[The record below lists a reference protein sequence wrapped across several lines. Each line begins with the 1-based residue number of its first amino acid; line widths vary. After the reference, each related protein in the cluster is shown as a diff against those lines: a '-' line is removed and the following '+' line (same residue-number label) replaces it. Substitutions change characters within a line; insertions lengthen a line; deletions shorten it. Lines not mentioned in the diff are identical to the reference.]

1 MQNIKTAVELK
12 LAIKELED
20 KLANE
25 RPVLKKE
32 FLAAYERLKLINVI
46 KSTLKEAVAAPD
58 LKANIINTA
67 IGLGTGFIAKK
78 TIIGKTSNPF
88 KKLLGIILE
97 LTVANKIAHNAA
109 AIKKVGGIVLN
120 KITQSEN
127 GSATN

>member
-1 MQNIKTAVELK
+1 MQKITTVTELRE
-12 LAIKELED
+12 AIKVLED
-20 KLANE
+20 KQASEGPL
-25 RPVLKKE
+25 LKKI
-32 FLAAYERLKLINVI
+32 FLEAYESFKLVNVI
-46 KSTLKEAVAAPD
+46 KNTFKEAISSPD
-58 LKANIINTA
+58 LKENIVNTA
-67 IGLGTGFIAKK
+67 IGLGTGFIAKR

-97 LTVANKIAHNAA
+97 LTVANKIAHNAD